1 MVFDKMIVFHLLL
14 WLCNAIIHAAKVDIL
29 PAPQSIIWEND
40 TAIIINP
47 RLLRENTSCSLLEDA
62 FSRTVSAIE
71 KLKWRPFP
79 IDDFE
84 NANGKD
90 IKTSLVDIQVDDVT
104 VDLQLGVNESYTL
117 KINSNGIKIHAA
129 TIWGALHG
137 LVSLQQLIVYTC
149 DDKYVVPLSVTIS
162 DFPKFKHRGLMIDSG
177 RNFLTVDSILEQ
189 IDIMSL
195 SKMNSLHWHLV
206 DSQSWPVA
214 LESYPHMI
222 KDAYSNDEV
231 YSKNDLKYI
240 VDYARSRGVRVI
252 PEIDMPGHA
261 RAGWKQVDPTIV
273 ECADAFWSDAAVE
286 PPPGQLN
293 IESEKTYEVISNV
306 YNELSDI
313 FVDDVFHVG
322 NDELQEKCYSAQLL
336 PNNTVTDLLRRYL
349 KKTLPIFNKINHRKL
364 TMWDDVLLSDVS
376 VDNIPSNITLQVWHE
391 IGGVKNLT
399 SRGYDVVVSLSDF
412 LYLDCGYAGWVTND
426 PRYVEI
432 PENIDFNT
440 GQGGSWCGPYKSY
453 QRIYNFDFTAN
464 LTEAEKEH
472 VLGAEAALWSEQVDS
487 TVLTTKIWPRT
498 TALAELTWSGN
509 KDRKG
514 HHRGYEFTQRI
525 LNFREYLIKL
535 GYNVSPLVPKYCLLN
550 PHACDLYKTPP
561 VY

>member
-1 MVFDKMIVFHLLL
+1 MVLDKMIIFHLLL
-14 WLCNAIIHAAKVDIL
+14 WLCNVVVHAAKVEIL
-29 PAPQSIIWEND
+29 PAPQSVTWEND

-47 RLLRENTSCSLLEDA
+47 RLLQANTSCPLLEDA
-62 FSRTVSAIE
+62 FVRTVSAIE
-71 KLKWRPFP
+71 KSKWHPFP
-79 IDDFE
+79 IDDF
-84 NANGKD
+84 NTANGKN
-90 IKTSLVDIQVDDVT
+90 IKTSLVHIQVDDAT

-117 KINSNGIKIHAA
+117 KINTDGINIHAA
-129 TIWGALHG
+129 TTWGALHG
-137 LVSLQQLIVYTC
+137 LVSLQQLIIHTSE
-149 DDKYVVPLSVTIS
+149 DKYVVPSSVTIS
-162 DFPKFKHRGLMIDSG
+162 DFPNFKHRGLMIDSG

-189 IDIMSL
+189 IDIMAL
-195 SKMNSLHWHLV
+195 SKMNSLHWHLA

-240 VDYARSRGVRVI
+240 VDYARARGVRVI

-273 ECADAFWSDAAVE
+273 ECADAFWTDAAVE

-313 FVDDVFHVG
+313 FIDDVFHVG
-322 NDELQEKCYSAQLL
+322 NDELQEKCYSAQLS
-336 PNNTVTDLLRRYL
+336 PNNTVTDLLKRYL
-349 KKTLPIFNKINHRKL
+349 KKALPIFNKVNHRKL

-376 VDNIPSNITLQVWHE
+376 ADKIPSNITLQVWHE
-391 IGGVKNLT
+391 ISGVKNLT
-399 SRGYDVVVSLSDF
+399 SRGYDVVVSSSDF
-412 LYLDCGYAGWVTND
+412 LYLDC
-426 PRYVEI
+426 
-432 PENIDFNT
+432 

-464 LTEAEKEH
+464 LTETEKNH

-498 TALAELTWSGN
+498 AALAELTWSGN
-509 KDRKG
+509 KDSNG

-525 LNFREYLIKL
+525 LNFREYLVKL
-535 GYNVSPLVPKYCLLN
+535 GYGVSPLVPKYCLLN
-550 PHACDLYKTPP
+550 PHACDLYKNPP

>member
-1 MVFDKMIVFHLLL
+1 MVLDKMIIFHLLL
-14 WLCNAIIHAAKVDIL
+14 WLCNVVVHAAKVEIL
-29 PAPQSIIWEND
+29 PAPQSVTWEND

-47 RLLRENTSCSLLEDA
+47 RLLQANTSCPLLEDA
-62 FSRTVSAIE
+62 FVRTVSTIE
-71 KLKWRPFP
+71 KLKWHPFP
-79 IDDFE
+79 IDDF
-84 NANGKD
+84 NTANGKN
-90 IKTSLVDIQVDDVT
+90 IKTSLVHIQVDDAT

-117 KINSNGIKIHAA
+117 KINTDGINIHAA
-129 TIWGALHG
+129 TTWGALHG
-137 LVSLQQLIVYTC
+137 LVSLQQLIIHTSE
-149 DDKYVVPLSVTIS
+149 DKYVVPLSVTIS
-162 DFPKFKHRGLMIDSG
+162 DFPNFKHRGLMIDSG

-189 IDIMSL
+189 IDIMAL

-240 VDYARSRGVRVI
+240 VDYARARGVRVI

-273 ECADAFWSDAAVE
+273 ECADAFWTDAAVE

-313 FVDDVFHVG
+313 FIDDVFHVG

-336 PNNTVTDLLRRYL
+336 PNNTVTDLLKRYL
-349 KKTLPIFNKINHRKL
+349 KKALPIFNKVNHRKL

-376 VDNIPSNITLQVWHE
+376 ADKIPSNITLQVWHE
-391 IGGVKNLT
+391 ISGVKNLT

-412 LYLDCGYAGWVTND
+412 L
-426 PRYVEI
+426 
-432 PENIDFNT
+432 
-440 GQGGSWCGPYKSY
+440 
-453 QRIYNFDFTAN
+453 
-464 LTEAEKEH
+464 
-472 VLGAEAALWSEQVDS
+472 
-487 TVLTTKIWPRT
+487 
-498 TALAELTWSGN
+498 
-509 KDRKG
+509 
-514 HHRGYEFTQRI
+514 
-525 LNFREYLIKL
+525 
-535 GYNVSPLVPKYCLLN
+535 
-550 PHACDLYKTPP
+550 
-561 VY
+561 